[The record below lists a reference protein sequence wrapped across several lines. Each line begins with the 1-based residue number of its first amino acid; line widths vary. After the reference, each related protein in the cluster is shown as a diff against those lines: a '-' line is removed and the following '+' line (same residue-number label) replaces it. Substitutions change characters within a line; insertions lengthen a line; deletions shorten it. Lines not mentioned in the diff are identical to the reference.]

1 MNKRTSL
8 SASHLVALIVLH
20 LTWAVASADD
30 ANTTNEAETP
40 EPSGDVAG
48 VQFADDFSYSAG
60 AKYIQE
66 DVLGLD
72 IDHELHGNIYTFAQ
86 LPPVVRG
93 HLKLIMTEDNTV
105 EGPDGQ
111 PGVLRMEIAEIPQ
124 VTVISGFAYQGN
136 EESGKITMPGWERGE
151 VTMND
156 LRRAFVTFRFRAE
169 NREDPEAFGAKFRL
183 NFQPGLENGAKSAAD
198 FGVLIAT
205 SRWRTF
211 RRPLASAENLAAF
224 LETVNSENP
233 ESFKLVWSQAE
244 LITSYRPGDS
254 LLIDDLEITI
264 E

>member
-1 MNKRTSL
+1 MV
-8 SASHLVALIVLH
+8 LVLLH
-20 LTWAVASADD
+20 LSLTVASADD
-30 ANTTNEAETP
+30 ANTTDDAETT
-40 EPSGDVAG
+40 EPAVDVAG
-48 VQFADDFSYSAG
+48 VQFADDFSYAAG

-66 DVLGLD
+66 DVTGLD
-72 IDHELHGNIYTFAQ
+72 IDHELHGNIYTFVQ

-93 HLKLIMTEDNTV
+93 HLRLIMTEDDTV

-136 EESGKITMPGWERGE
+136 EANGKITMPGWKRGE
-151 VTMND
+151 LTMND

-169 NREDPEAFGAKFRL
+169 NREDPDAFGAKFRL
-183 NFQPGLENGAKSAAD
+183 NFQPGLENGATAAAD

-211 RRPLASAENLAAF
+211 RRPIASAENLTAF
-224 LETVNSENP
+224 LETVNGENP

-244 LITSYRPGDS
+244 PITSYRPGDS